1 VFVHSGG
8 LRDVA
13 VQNRLAFPNT
23 DNIRQWRRV
32 LTLESGVVE
41 VIFFAVLVSAKTFNV
56 RKHCRSVRYLTAIG
70 SVQCVAVF
78 EVGVYS
84 CSMTHIDRLA
94 SDVKFVVVTVNQ
106 LLKHLETSLSF
117 TESLQLNCGREID

>member
-1 VFVHSGG
+1 QSGV

-41 VIFFAVLVSAKTFNV
+41 VILFAVFVSAKAFNV
-56 RKHCRSVRYLTAIG
+56 RKHCGGVRYLTDIG

-94 SDVKFVVVTVNQ
+94 TNVKFVVV
-106 LLKHLETSLSF
+106 S
-117 TESLQLNCGREID
+117 I